1 VRLPCAQSLGLVWNC
16 SPVAHTGSSSTPIH
30 VLNVWYQSPTSSTSN
45 SSACGQ
51 HGRPQWR
58 KKRRARCERF
68 SSTVRCWVGVDST
81 HPSGYKLTSTCSK
94 RPQTPLN
101 RSPASSLI
109 SGASES
115 ISGEQLD
122 LQARNCALMV
132 ANQTLAAANQVD
144 MSRESREPN
153 SNSCKTSS

>member
-1 VRLPCAQSLGLVWNC
+1 
-16 SPVAHTGSSSTPIH
+16 
-30 VLNVWYQSPTSSTSN
+30 
-45 SSACGQ
+45 
-51 HGRPQWR
+51 
-58 KKRRARCERF
+58 
-68 SSTVRCWVGVDST
+68 VRCWVGVDST